1 MAIPLLIDP
10 HTTAFNLVIL
20 PILIFLARI
29 CDVTLDTVRVIY
41 LNRGMKYVAPV
52 LGFFEILIWLLA
64 IGQIMMNLTSPIHYI
79 AYAAGFAVGNF
90 VGIMVEEMLSVG
102 TVLVRVI
109 TKREPA
115 ALMEHLRRNGHTT
128 TSQEAFGESGPSKIV
143 FTVAK
148 RKEVKNIVAIIKEHN
163 PNAFYTVEDVKYASG
178 NALNG
183 PLHPKRNFL
192 SRIRMLGKSK

>member
-1 MAIPLLIDP
+1 MALPLAFDP
-10 HTTAFNLVIL
+10 QSADFNLVVL
-20 PILIFLARI
+20 PVLIFLARI
-29 CDVTLDTVRVIY
+29 CDVTIDTIRVIY

-52 LGFFEILIWLLA
+52 LGFFEIIIWLLA

-90 VGIMVEEMLSVG
+90 VGIIVEEMLSVG

-109 TKREPA
+109 TKRDPQ
-115 ALMEHLRRNGHTT
+115 ALIEHLRMSGHTT
-128 TSQEAFGESGPSKIV
+128 TSHEACGESGPSRIV

-148 RKEVKNIVAIIKEHN
+148 RKEVGSIVAIIKEHN

-178 NALNG
+178 DALNTSFD
-183 PLHPKRNFL
+183 PKRNFL
-192 SRIRMLGKSK
+192 GSLRSLRKSK